1 MMSPVGAGRQAAGV
15 RRGQARQ
22 AFQDAVKR
30 AGSLEAMDEAKQ
42 VTRGYS

>member
-1 MMSPVGAGRQAAGV
+1 MQVARLQELEEARQ
-15 RRGQARQ
+15 Q